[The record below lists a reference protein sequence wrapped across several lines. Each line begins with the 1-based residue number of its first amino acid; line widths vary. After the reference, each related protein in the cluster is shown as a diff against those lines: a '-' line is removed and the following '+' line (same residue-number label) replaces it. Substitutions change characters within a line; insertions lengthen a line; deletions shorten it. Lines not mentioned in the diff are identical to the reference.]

1 MTNQTKNIKTVDSI
15 IQHFE
20 KKDVITNLL
29 LQHDIAKIKS
39 VESVQRY
46 KKDANRGGLIISC
59 KGECTDQTEK
69 ILIDFK
75 LGEPCID
82 QVNDAIY
89 TQGKDCSKR
98 IIMFGGVGESDAIG
112 PATDEYVVGSLITSM
127 NEYSLNL
134 VFVKLDCNHLDTE
147 VYDLIFPEQ
156 VRHESAI
163 FEIPSEERF
172 REAEFWNVY
181 FDSLNDGFYQ
191 SWTAFEYGIS
201 NKSKYG
207 WFLSDNAVE
216 VKLNWTNE
224 GVLFTVTQTHDD
236 TDRFEEIWQTKNSEL
251 RQLFRDNEM
260 QFIYSPGKLPKITI
274 KFWDLPLNCLI
285 SASNAEKIDYA
296 KSLHSRLDDLAD
308 IMDI

>member
-1 MTNQTKNIKTVDSI
+1 MTNQIKSNKNLDSI
-15 IQHFE
+15 IQHFK

-29 LQHDIAKIKS
+29 LQHDIGKIKS

-46 KKDANRGGLIISC
+46 KKDANRGGLIITC
-59 KGECTDQTEK
+59 KEECLDQIET

-82 QVNDAIY
+82 QVFDAIY
-89 TQGKDCSKR
+89 THGKDCSKR
-98 IIMFGGVGESDAIG
+98 IIMFGGVGENDAIG
-112 PATDEYVVGSLITSM
+112 PAKDEYVVGSLITSM

-134 VFVKLDCNHLDTE
+134 DFVKLNCNNLDTE
-147 VYDLIFPEQ
+147 LYDLLFPEQ

-163 FEIPSEERF
+163 SELPSEERF

-201 NKSKYG
+201 NNSKYG
-207 WFLSDNAVE
+207 WILSNNAVE

-224 GVLFTVTQTHDD
+224 GVLFTVTQTRDD
-236 TDRFEEIWQTKNSEL
+236 PDRLEIILLTKKNEL
-251 RQLFRDNEM
+251 RQLFPDNEM
-260 QFIYSPGKLPKITI
+260 QLIYSPGKLPKITI

-285 SASNAEKIDYA
+285 SASSAEKIDYA
-296 KSLHSRLDDLAD
+296 KSLHSRLSDLAD
-308 IMDI
+308 TMDI